1 MSTRSKFIIGII
13 VLFTVFLIAEYRMPR
28 KYQWVP
34 TFAHND
40 PQPFGCMVFDSV
52 LAASMPHGYTVE
64 RRTLWQMEKDSV
76 FAEPKAVI
84 IVTKE
89 DIDNQI
95 ATVLRLASKGNTM
108 LVATTDLYRW
118 IDTLGIDYRFK
129 KSFQLSEIAGKNPE
143 KGVLRWGDLETSLY
157 TQLIERLL
165 VTNDSVDCTPLAQ
178 YRFPDDADID
188 LWGGYFDV
196 SYDTVG
202 YTTLVQDSFPDGQ
215 TDSAVVLV
223 PSRNKGNASDKNGEG
238 SNSPWH
244 NVVVSFPIGDGELI
258 LVSSPLLLTNYMM
271 ISGDGHLFIARLMDR
286 LKHLPVI
293 RTESYMSGTAQ
304 TERSPLYVLL
314 KEPPLRWAVY
324 LTMLTILLFCIFTAR
339 RRQRVIPVIKQPQ
352 NGNLEFARLIGSL
365 YWQQHDNAGLL
376 AKKLAYTAEELR
388 RQTGIDITVP
398 GGLPAEVLQQL
409 SSLTGRD
416 PEELRLL
423 LKNIHQAA
431 TGNNVVSDQELKTFI
446 DELDNLLHSL

>member
-13 VLFTVFLIAEYRMPR
+13 VLFTAFLIAEYRMPR

-76 FAEPKAVI
+76 FKEPKAVM
-84 IVTKE
+84 IVTEE
-89 DIDNQI
+89 DIDNQR
-95 ATVLRLASKGNTM
+95 AAVLRLASKGNTM

-118 IDTLGIDYRFK
+118 ADTLGIDYNYNNPFR
-129 KSFQLSEIAGKNPE
+129 LSEIAGKNAK
-143 KGVLRWGDLETSLY
+143 KGLLLWKNDTLCQWSVY
-157 TQLIERLL
+157 VQLIERTIEIPDSIKCEQLASFFG
-165 VTNDSVDCTPLAQ
+165 VTVNSKNKKALP
-178 YRFPDDADID
+178 
-188 LWGGYFDV
+188 
-196 SYDTVG
+196 
-202 YTTLVQDSFPDGQ
+202 
-215 TDSAVVLV
+215 VV
-223 PSRNKGNASDKNGEG
+223 A
-238 SNSPWH
+238 
-244 NVVVSFPIGDGELI
+244 VSFRIGDGELI
-258 LVSSPLLLTNYMM
+258 LVSAPLLLTNYMM
-271 ISGDGHLFIARLMDR
+271 LSGDGHLFIARLMDR

-304 TERSPLYVLL
+304 TEQTPLYVLL

-324 LTMLTILLFCIFTAR
+324 LTMLTILLFCFFTAR
-339 RRQRVIPVIKQPQ
+339 RRQRVIPVIRQPQ

-398 GGLPAEVLQQL
+398 GGLPAGPLYQL
-409 SSLTGRD
+409 SALTGRN

-423 LKNIHQAA
+423 LKNIQQAA
-431 TGNNVVSDQELKTFI
+431 TGNYAVSDQELKTYI

>member
-76 FAEPKAVI
+76 FKEPKAVM
-84 IVTKE
+84 IVTEE

-95 ATVLRLASKGNTM
+95 AAVLRLASKGNTM
-108 LVATTDLYRW
+108 LVATTDVYRW
-118 IDTLGIDYRFK
+118 ADTLGIDFSYNR
-129 KSFQLSEIAGKNPE
+129 SFQLSEIAGKNAK
-143 KGVLRWGDLETSLY
+143 KGLLLWKNDTLCQWSVY
-157 TQLIERLL
+157 VQMIERTLEIPDSIKCEQL
-165 VTNDSVDCTPLAQ
+165 ASFFGVTVNSKNKNALP
-178 YRFPDDADID
+178 
-188 LWGGYFDV
+188 
-196 SYDTVG
+196 
-202 YTTLVQDSFPDGQ
+202 
-215 TDSAVVLV
+215 VV
-223 PSRNKGNASDKNGEG
+223 A
-238 SNSPWH
+238 
-244 NVVVSFPIGDGELI
+244 VSFRIGDGELI
-258 LVSSPLLLTNYMM
+258 LVSAPLLLTNYMM
-271 ISGDGHLFIARLMDR
+271 LSGDGHLFIARLMDR

-304 TERSPLYVLL
+304 TEQSPLYVLL

-339 RRQRVIPVIKQPQ
+339 RRQRVIPVIRQPQ

-388 RQTGIDITVP
+388 RQTGIDITVS
-398 GGLPAEVLQQL
+398 GGLSDGPLYQL
-409 SSLTGRD
+409 SALTGRN

-423 LKNIHQAA
+423 LKNIQQAA
-431 TGNNVVSDQELKTFI
+431 TGDYTVSDQELKTYI
-446 DELDNLLHSL
+446 DELDNLIESM

>member
-1 MSTRSKFIIGII
+1 MSSRSKFIIGII
-13 VLFTVFLIAEYRMPR
+13 VLFTAFLIAEYRMPR

-76 FAEPKAVI
+76 FKEPKAVM
-84 IVTKE
+84 IVTEE
-89 DIDNQI
+89 DIDNQR
-95 ATVLRLASKGNTM
+95 AAVLRLASKGNTM

-118 IDTLGIDYRFK
+118 ADTLGIDYNYNNPFR
-129 KSFQLSEIAGKNPE
+129 LSEIAGKNAK
-143 KGVLRWGDLETSLY
+143 KGLLLWKNDTLCQWSVY
-157 TQLIERLL
+157 VQIIERTLEIPDSIKCEQL
-165 VTNDSVDCTPLAQ
+165 ASFFGVTVNSKNKNALP
-178 YRFPDDADID
+178 
-188 LWGGYFDV
+188 
-196 SYDTVG
+196 
-202 YTTLVQDSFPDGQ
+202 
-215 TDSAVVLV
+215 VV
-223 PSRNKGNASDKNGEG
+223 A
-238 SNSPWH
+238 
-244 NVVVSFPIGDGELI
+244 VSFRIGDGELI
-258 LVSSPLLLTNYMM
+258 LVSAPLLLTNYMM
-271 ISGDGHLFIARLMDR
+271 LSGDGHLFIARLMDR

-304 TERSPLYVLL
+304 TEQTPLYVLL

-339 RRQRVIPVIKQPQ
+339 RRQRVIPVIRQPQ

-398 GGLPAEVLQQL
+398 GGLPAGPLYQL
-409 SSLTGRD
+409 SALTGRN
-416 PEELRLL
+416 PEDLRLL
-423 LKNIHQAA
+423 LKNIQQAA
-431 TGNNVVSDQELKTFI
+431 TGNYTVSDQELKTYI

>member
-13 VLFTVFLIAEYRMPR
+13 VLFTAFLIAEYRMPR

-76 FAEPKAVI
+76 FKEPKAVM
-84 IVTKE
+84 IVTEE
-89 DIDNQI
+89 DIDNQR
-95 ATVLRLASKGNTM
+95 AAVLRLASKGNTM

-118 IDTLGIDYRFK
+118 ADTLGIDYNYNNPFR
-129 KSFQLSEIAGKNPE
+129 LSEIAGKNAK
-143 KGVLRWGDLETSLY
+143 KGLLLWKNDTLCQWSVY
-157 TQLIERLL
+157 VQIIERTLEIPDSIKCEQL
-165 VTNDSVDCTPLAQ
+165 ASFFGVTVNSKNKNALP
-178 YRFPDDADID
+178 
-188 LWGGYFDV
+188 
-196 SYDTVG
+196 
-202 YTTLVQDSFPDGQ
+202 
-215 TDSAVVLV
+215 VV
-223 PSRNKGNASDKNGEG
+223 A
-238 SNSPWH
+238 
-244 NVVVSFPIGDGELI
+244 VSFRIGDGELI
-258 LVSSPLLLTNYMM
+258 LVSAPLLLTNYMM
-271 ISGDGHLFIARLMDR
+271 LSGDGHLFIARLMDR

-304 TERSPLYVLL
+304 TEQTPLYVLL

-339 RRQRVIPVIKQPQ
+339 RRQRVIPVIRQPQ

-376 AKKLAYTAEELR
+376 AKKLAYTTEELR

-398 GGLPAEVLQQL
+398 GGLPAAPLQQL
-409 SSLTGRD
+409 SALTGRN
-416 PEELRLL
+416 PEDLRLL
-423 LKNIHQAA
+423 LKNIQQAA
-431 TGNNVVSDQELKTFI
+431 TGNYAVSDQELKTYI

>member
-13 VLFTVFLIAEYRMPR
+13 VLFTAFLIAEYRMPR

-76 FAEPKAVI
+76 FKEPKAVM
-84 IVTKE
+84 IVTEE
-89 DIDNQI
+89 DIDNQR
-95 ATVLRLASKGNTM
+95 AAVLRLASKGNTM

-118 IDTLGIDYRFK
+118 ADTLGIDYNYNNPFR
-129 KSFQLSEIAGKNPE
+129 LSEIAGKNAK
-143 KGVLRWGDLETSLY
+143 KGLLLWKNDTLCQWSVY
-157 TQLIERLL
+157 VQIIERTLEIPDSIKCEQL
-165 VTNDSVDCTPLAQ
+165 ASFFGVTVNSKNKNALP
-178 YRFPDDADID
+178 
-188 LWGGYFDV
+188 
-196 SYDTVG
+196 
-202 YTTLVQDSFPDGQ
+202 
-215 TDSAVVLV
+215 VV
-223 PSRNKGNASDKNGEG
+223 A
-238 SNSPWH
+238 
-244 NVVVSFPIGDGELI
+244 VSFRIGDGELI
-258 LVSSPLLLTNYMM
+258 LVSAPLLLTNYMM
-271 ISGDGHLFIARLMDR
+271 LSGDGHLFIARLMDR

-304 TERSPLYVLL
+304 TEQTPLYVLL

-339 RRQRVIPVIKQPQ
+339 RRQRVIPVIRQLQ

-398 GGLPAEVLQQL
+398 GGLPAGPLYQL
-409 SSLTGRD
+409 SALTGRN

-423 LKNIHQAA
+423 LKNIQQAA
-431 TGNNVVSDQELKTFI
+431 TGNYTVSDQELKTYI

>member
-13 VLFTVFLIAEYRMPR
+13 VLFTAFLIAEYRMPR

-52 LAASMPHGYTVE
+52 LTASMPHGYTVE

-76 FAEPKAVI
+76 FKEPKAVM
-84 IVTKE
+84 IVTEE

-95 ATVLRLASKGNTM
+95 AAVLRLASKGNTM

-118 IDTLGIDYRFK
+118 TDTLGIDYNYNNPFR
-129 KSFQLSEIAGKNPE
+129 LSEIAGKNAK
-143 KGVLRWGDLETSLY
+143 KGLLLWKNDTLCQWSVY
-157 TQLIERLL
+157 VQLIER
-165 VTNDSVDCTPLAQ
+165 TIEIPDSIKCEQLA
-178 YRFPDDADID
+178 
-188 LWGGYFDV
+188 
-196 SYDTVG
+196 
-202 YTTLVQDSFPDGQ
+202 SFFGNTGKPKNKN
-215 TDSAVVLV
+215 ALPVVA
-223 PSRNKGNASDKNGEG
+223 AS
-238 SNSPWH
+238 
-244 NVVVSFPIGDGELI
+244 FRIGDGELI
-258 LVSSPLLLTNYMM
+258 LVSAPLLLTNYMM
-271 ISGDGHLFIARLMDR
+271 LSGDGHLFIARLMDR

-304 TERSPLYVLL
+304 TEQSPLYVLL

-324 LTMLTILLFCIFTAR
+324 LTMLTILLFCFFTAR
-339 RRQRVIPVIKQPQ
+339 RRQRVIPVIRQPQ

-376 AKKLAYTAEELR
+376 AKKLAYTTEELR

-398 GGLPAEVLQQL
+398 GGLPAAPLQQL
-409 SSLTGRD
+409 SALTGRN

-423 LKNIHQAA
+423 LKNIQQAA
-431 TGNNVVSDQELKTFI
+431 TGNYTVSDQELKTYI

>member
-13 VLFTVFLIAEYRMPR
+13 VLFTAFLIAEYRMPR

-76 FAEPKAVI
+76 FKEPKAVM
-84 IVTKE
+84 IVTEE
-89 DIDNQI
+89 DIDNQR
-95 ATVLRLASKGNTM
+95 AAVLRLASKGNTM

-118 IDTLGIDYRFK
+118 ADTLGIDYNYNNPFR
-129 KSFQLSEIAGKNPE
+129 LSEIAGKNAK
-143 KGVLRWGDLETSLY
+143 KGLLLWKNDTLCQWSVY
-157 TQLIERLL
+157 VQIIERTLEIPDSIKCEQL
-165 VTNDSVDCTPLAQ
+165 ASFFGVTVNSKNKNALP
-178 YRFPDDADID
+178 
-188 LWGGYFDV
+188 
-196 SYDTVG
+196 
-202 YTTLVQDSFPDGQ
+202 
-215 TDSAVVLV
+215 VV
-223 PSRNKGNASDKNGEG
+223 A
-238 SNSPWH
+238 
-244 NVVVSFPIGDGELI
+244 VSFRIGDGELI
-258 LVSSPLLLTNYMM
+258 LVSAPLLLTNYMM
-271 ISGDGHLFIARLMDR
+271 LSGDGHLFIARLMDR

-304 TERSPLYVLL
+304 TEQTPLYVLL

-339 RRQRVIPVIKQPQ
+339 RRQRVIPVIRQPQ

-398 GGLPAEVLQQL
+398 GGLPAGPLYQL
-409 SSLTGRD
+409 SALTGRN
-416 PEELRLL
+416 PEDLRLL
-423 LKNIHQAA
+423 LKNIQQAA
-431 TGNNVVSDQELKTFI
+431 TGDYAVSDQELKTYI

>member
-1 MSTRSKFIIGII
+1 MSSRSKFIIGII
-13 VLFTVFLIAEYRMPR
+13 VLFTAFLIAEYRMPR

-76 FAEPKAVI
+76 FKEPKAVM
-84 IVTKE
+84 IVTEE
-89 DIDNQI
+89 DIDNQR
-95 ATVLRLASKGNTM
+95 AAVLRLASKGNTM

-118 IDTLGIDYRFK
+118 ADTLGIDYNYNNPFR
-129 KSFQLSEIAGKNPE
+129 LSEIAGKNAK
-143 KGVLRWGDLETSLY
+143 KGLLLWKNDTLCQWSVY
-157 TQLIERLL
+157 VQIIERTLEIPDSIKCEQL
-165 VTNDSVDCTPLAQ
+165 ASFFGVTVNSKNKNALP
-178 YRFPDDADID
+178 
-188 LWGGYFDV
+188 
-196 SYDTVG
+196 
-202 YTTLVQDSFPDGQ
+202 
-215 TDSAVVLV
+215 VV
-223 PSRNKGNASDKNGEG
+223 A
-238 SNSPWH
+238 
-244 NVVVSFPIGDGELI
+244 VSFRIGDGELI
-258 LVSSPLLLTNYMM
+258 LVSAPLLLTNYMM
-271 ISGDGHLFIARLMDR
+271 LSGDGHLFIARLMDR

-304 TERSPLYVLL
+304 TEQTPLYVLL

-324 LTMLTILLFCIFTAR
+324 LTMLTILLFCFFTAR
-339 RRQRVIPVIKQPQ
+339 RRQRVIPVIRQPQ

-376 AKKLAYTAEELR
+376 AKKLAYTTEELR

-398 GGLPAEVLQQL
+398 GGLPAAPLQQL
-409 SSLTGRD
+409 SALTGRN

-423 LKNIHQAA
+423 LKNIQQAA
-431 TGNNVVSDQELKTFI
+431 TGNYAVSDQELKTYI

>member
-1 MSTRSKFIIGII
+1 MSSRSKFIIGII
-13 VLFTVFLIAEYRMPR
+13 VLFTAFLIAEYRMPR

-76 FAEPKAVI
+76 FKEPKAVM
-84 IVTKE
+84 IVTEE
-89 DIDNQI
+89 DVDNQI
-95 ATVLRLASKGNTM
+95 AAVLRLASKGNTM

-118 IDTLGIDYRFK
+118 ADTLGIDYNYNNPFR
-129 KSFQLSEIAGKNPE
+129 LSEIAGKNAK
-143 KGVLRWGDLETSLY
+143 KG
-157 TQLIERLL
+157 QLLWKNDTLCQWSVYVQIIER
-165 VTNDSVDCTPLAQ
+165 TMEIPDSIKCEQLA
-178 YRFPDDADID
+178 
-188 LWGGYFDV
+188 
-196 SYDTVG
+196 
-202 YTTLVQDSFPDGQ
+202 SFLGNTGKPKNKN
-215 TDSAVVLV
+215 ALPVV
-223 PSRNKGNASDKNGEG
+223 A
-238 SNSPWH
+238 
-244 NVVVSFPIGDGELI
+244 VSFRIGDGELI
-258 LVSSPLLLTNYMM
+258 LVSAPLLLTNYMM
-271 ISGDGHLFIARLMDR
+271 LSGDGHLFIARLMDR

-304 TERSPLYVLL
+304 TEQSPLYVLL

-324 LTMLTILLFCIFTAR
+324 LTMLTILLFCFFTAR
-339 RRQRVIPVIKQPQ
+339 RRQRVIPVIRQPQ

-376 AKKLAYTAEELR
+376 AKKLAYAAEELR

-398 GGLPAEVLQQL
+398 GGLPAGPLQQL
-409 SSLTGRD
+409 SALTGRNS
-416 PEELRLL
+416 EELRLL
-423 LKNIHQAA
+423 LKNIQQAA
-431 TGNNVVSDQELKTFI
+431 TGDYTVSDQELKTYI

>member
-1 MSTRSKFIIGII
+1 MSTRTKFIIGI
-13 VLFTVFLIAEYRMPR
+13 VALLAVFVIAEYRMPR

-34 TFAHND
+34 TFSHQD

-76 FAEPKAVI
+76 FLEPKAVM
-84 IVTKE
+84 IVTEE

-118 IDTLGIDYRFK
+118 TDTLGIDFNYKR
-129 KSFQLSEIAGKNPE
+129 SFQLSEIAGKNPE
-143 KGVLRWGDLETSLY
+143 KGVLQWGGFETSVY
-157 TQLIERLL
+157 SQLIERLL
-165 VTNDSVDCTPLAQ
+165 VTNDSVRCTPLAQ

-188 LWGGYFDV
+188 LLGGH
-196 SYDTVG
+196 S
-202 YTTLVQDSFPDGQ
+202 
-215 TDSAVVLV
+215 
-223 PSRNKGNASDKNGEG
+223 EG

-244 NVVVSFPIGDGELI
+244 TVAVSFPIGDGELI
-258 LVSSPLLLTNYMM
+258 LVSAPLLLTNYMM
-271 ISGDGHLFIARLMDR
+271 VSGDGHLFIARLMDR

-304 TERSPLYVLL
+304 TEQSPLYVLL

-324 LTMLTILLFCIFTAR
+324 LTILTLLLFCIFTAR
-339 RRQRVIPVIKQPQ
+339 RRQRVIPVVDDASKRC
-352 NGNLEFARLIGSL
+352 NNLEFARLIGTL

-388 RQTGIDITVP
+388 RQTGIAIIWERGRPRPHSVSGNSADEDVRAP
-398 GGLPAEVLQQL
+398 NVLPDGALQQL
-409 SSLTGRD
+409 SSLTGRHM
-416 PEELRLL
+416 EELRLL

-431 TGNNVVSDQELKTFI
+431 SGDYAVSDQELKTYI
-446 DELDNLLHSL
+446 DELDRLLHSL

>member
-28 KYQWVP
+28 KFQWVP
-34 TFAHND
+34 TFSHKD

-76 FAEPKAVI
+76 FKEPKAVM

-89 DIDNQI
+89 DIDAQI
-95 ATVLRLASKGNTM
+95 KKVLELASSGNT

-118 IDTLGIDYRFK
+118 ADTLGIGSSYN
-129 KSFQLSEIAGKNPE
+129 KSFQLSEIAGKNPK
-143 KGVLRWGDLETSLY
+143 KGLLLWKNDTLSQWRVY
-157 TQLIERLL
+157 VQMIER
-165 VTNDSVDCTPLAQ
+165 TMEIPDSIDCEVLA
-178 YRFPDDADID
+178 
-188 LWGGYFDV
+188 
-196 SYDTVG
+196 
-202 YTTLVQDSFPDGQ
+202 SFFGNTGKTKNKNALP
-215 TDSAVVLV
+215 VVA
-223 PSRNKGNASDKNGEG
+223 AS
-238 SNSPWH
+238 
-244 NVVVSFPIGDGELI
+244 FRIGDGELI

-271 ISGDGHLFIARLMDR
+271 LSGDGYLFVARLMDR

-304 TERSPLYVLL
+304 TEQTPLYVLL

-324 LTMLTILLFCIFTAR
+324 LAMLTILLFM
-339 RRQRVIPVIKQPQ
+339 PEPQ

-365 YWQQHDNAGLL
+365 YWQQHDNASLL

-388 RQTGIDITVP
+388 RQTGIDITAISD
-398 GGLPAEVLQQL
+398 LPVSDLRFN
-409 SSLTGRD
+409 TGRD
-416 PEELRLL
+416 PEELRML
-423 LKNIHQAA
+423 LKNIQQAA
-431 TGNNVVSDQELKTFI
+431 SGDYAVSDQELKTYI
-446 DELDNLLHSL
+446 DELDNLITSM

>member
-13 VLFTVFLIAEYRMPR
+13 VLFTAFLIAEYRMPR

-76 FAEPKAVI
+76 FKEPKAVM
-84 IVTKE
+84 IVTEE
-89 DIDNQI
+89 DIDNQR
-95 ATVLRLASKGNTM
+95 AAVLRLASKGNTM

-118 IDTLGIDYRFK
+118 ADTLGIDYNYNNPFR
-129 KSFQLSEIAGKNPE
+129 LSEIAGKNAK
-143 KGVLRWGDLETSLY
+143 KGLLLWKNDTLCQWSVY
-157 TQLIERLL
+157 VQLIERTIEIPDSIKCEQLASFFG
-165 VTNDSVDCTPLAQ
+165 VTVNSKNKNALP
-178 YRFPDDADID
+178 
-188 LWGGYFDV
+188 
-196 SYDTVG
+196 
-202 YTTLVQDSFPDGQ
+202 
-215 TDSAVVLV
+215 VV
-223 PSRNKGNASDKNGEG
+223 A
-238 SNSPWH
+238 
-244 NVVVSFPIGDGELI
+244 VSFRIGDGELI
-258 LVSSPLLLTNYMM
+258 LVSAPLLLTNYMM
-271 ISGDGHLFIARLMDR
+271 LSGDGHLFIARLMDR

-304 TERSPLYVLL
+304 TEQTPLYVLL

-339 RRQRVIPVIKQPQ
+339 RRQRVIPVIRQPQ

-376 AKKLAYTAEELR
+376 AKKLAYTTEELR

-398 GGLPAEVLQQL
+398 GGLPAAPLQQL
-409 SSLTGRD
+409 SALTGRN

-423 LKNIHQAA
+423 LKNIQQAA
-431 TGNNVVSDQELKTFI
+431 TGNYAVSDQELKTYI

>member
-1 MSTRSKFIIGII
+1 MSSRSKFIIGII
-13 VLFTVFLIAEYRMPR
+13 VLFTAFLIAEYRMPR

-40 PQPFGCMVFDSV
+40 SQPFGCMVFDSV

-76 FAEPKAVI
+76 FKEPKAVM
-84 IVTKE
+84 IVTEE
-89 DIDNQI
+89 DIDNQR
-95 ATVLRLASKGNTM
+95 AAVLRLASKGNTM

-118 IDTLGIDYRFK
+118 ADTLGIDYNYNNPFR
-129 KSFQLSEIAGKNPE
+129 LSEIAGKNAK
-143 KGVLRWGDLETSLY
+143 KGLLLWKNDTLCQWSVY
-157 TQLIERLL
+157 VQIIERTLEIPDSIKCEQL
-165 VTNDSVDCTPLAQ
+165 ASFFGVTVNSKNKNALP
-178 YRFPDDADID
+178 
-188 LWGGYFDV
+188 
-196 SYDTVG
+196 
-202 YTTLVQDSFPDGQ
+202 
-215 TDSAVVLV
+215 VV
-223 PSRNKGNASDKNGEG
+223 A
-238 SNSPWH
+238 
-244 NVVVSFPIGDGELI
+244 VSFRIGDGELI
-258 LVSSPLLLTNYMM
+258 LVSAPLLLTNYMM
-271 ISGDGHLFIARLMDR
+271 LSGDGHLFIARLMDR

-304 TERSPLYVLL
+304 TEQSPLYVLL

-324 LTMLTILLFCIFTAR
+324 LTMLTILLFCFFTAR
-339 RRQRVIPVIKQPQ
+339 RRQRVIPVIRQLQ

-398 GGLPAEVLQQL
+398 GGLPAGPLYQL
-409 SSLTGRD
+409 SALTGRN

-423 LKNIHQAA
+423 LKNIQQAA
-431 TGNNVVSDQELKTFI
+431 TGNYTVSDQELKTYI

>member
-1 MSTRSKFIIGII
+1 MSSRSKFVIGII
-13 VLFTVFLIAEYRMPR
+13 VLFTAFLIAEYRMPR

-76 FAEPKAVI
+76 FKEPKAVM
-84 IVTKE
+84 IVTEE
-89 DIDNQI
+89 DVDNQI
-95 ATVLRLASKGNTM
+95 AAVLRLASKGNTM

-118 IDTLGIDYRFK
+118 ADTLGIDYNYNNPFR
-129 KSFQLSEIAGKNPE
+129 LSEIAGKNAK
-143 KGVLRWGDLETSLY
+143 KGLLLWKNDTLCQWSVY
-157 TQLIERLL
+157 VQIIER
-165 VTNDSVDCTPLAQ
+165 TMEIPDSIKCEQLA
-178 YRFPDDADID
+178 
-188 LWGGYFDV
+188 
-196 SYDTVG
+196 
-202 YTTLVQDSFPDGQ
+202 SFFGNTGKPKNEN
-215 TDSAVVLV
+215 ALPVV
-223 PSRNKGNASDKNGEG
+223 A
-238 SNSPWH
+238 
-244 NVVVSFPIGDGELI
+244 VSFRIGDGELI
-258 LVSSPLLLTNYMM
+258 LVSAPLLLTNYMM
-271 ISGDGHLFIARLMDR
+271 LSDDGHLFIARLMDR
-286 LKHLPVI
+286 MKHLPVI

-304 TERSPLYVLL
+304 TEQTPLYVLL

-324 LTMLTILLFCIFTAR
+324 LTMLTILLFCFFTAR
-339 RRQRVIPVIKQPQ
+339 RRQRVIPVIRQPQ

-388 RQTGIDITVP
+388 RQTGIDITLP
-398 GGLPAEVLQQL
+398 GGLPAGPLQQL
-409 SSLTGRD
+409 SALTGRN

-423 LKNIHQAA
+423 LKNIQQAA
-431 TGNNVVSDQELKTFI
+431 TGDYTVSDQELKTYI

>member
-1 MSTRSKFIIGII
+1 MSSRSKFIIGII
-13 VLFTVFLIAEYRMPR
+13 VLFTAFLIAEYRMPR

-76 FAEPKAVI
+76 FKEPKAVM
-84 IVTKE
+84 IVTEE
-89 DIDNQI
+89 DIDNQR
-95 ATVLRLASKGNTM
+95 AAVLRLASKGNTM

-118 IDTLGIDYRFK
+118 ADTLGIDYNYNNPFR
-129 KSFQLSEIAGKNPE
+129 LSEIAGKNAK
-143 KGVLRWGDLETSLY
+143 KGLLLWKNDTLCQWSVY
-157 TQLIERLL
+157 VQLIERTIEIPDSIKCEQLASFFG
-165 VTNDSVDCTPLAQ
+165 VTVNSKNKNALP
-178 YRFPDDADID
+178 
-188 LWGGYFDV
+188 
-196 SYDTVG
+196 
-202 YTTLVQDSFPDGQ
+202 
-215 TDSAVVLV
+215 VV
-223 PSRNKGNASDKNGEG
+223 A
-238 SNSPWH
+238 
-244 NVVVSFPIGDGELI
+244 VSFRIGDGELI
-258 LVSSPLLLTNYMM
+258 LVSAPLLLTNYMM
-271 ISGDGHLFIARLMDR
+271 LSGDGHLFIARLMDR

-304 TERSPLYVLL
+304 TEQTPLYVLL

-339 RRQRVIPVIKQPQ
+339 RRQRVIPVIRQPQ

-376 AKKLAYTAEELR
+376 AKKLAYTTEELR

-398 GGLPAEVLQQL
+398 GGLPAAPLQQL
-409 SSLTGRD
+409 SALTGRN

-423 LKNIHQAA
+423 LKNIQQAA
-431 TGNNVVSDQELKTFI
+431 TGNYAVSDQELKTYI

>member
-1 MSTRSKFIIGII
+1 MSTRMKFIIGII
-13 VLFTVFLIAEYRMPR
+13 VLFTAFIIAEYRIPR

-76 FAEPKAVI
+76 FAEPKAVMI
-84 IVTKE
+84 ITKE
-89 DIDNQI
+89 DIDNQV

-118 IDTLGIDYRFK
+118 TDTLGIDYDFK
-129 KSFQLSEIAGKNPE
+129 KSFQLNDIAGKNPE
-143 KGVLRWGDLETSLY
+143 KGVLRWGDLEISLY

-165 VTNDSVDCTPLAQ
+165 VTNDSVDCTLLAQ
-178 YRFPDDADID
+178 YRFPEDADID
-188 LWGGYFDV
+188 LLGGH
-196 SYDTVG
+196 S
-202 YTTLVQDSFPDGQ
+202 
-215 TDSAVVLV
+215 
-223 PSRNKGNASDKNGEG
+223 EG

-244 NVVVSFPIGDGELI
+244 TVAVSFPVGKGELI

-304 TERSPLYVLL
+304 TEQTPLYVLL

-339 RRQRVIPVIKQPQ
+339 RRQRVIPVIQQQQ

-376 AKKLAYTAEELR
+376 AKKLAYTAEELH

-398 GGLPAEVLQQL
+398 GGLPAGALLQL

-416 PEELRLL
+416 PEGLRLL
-423 LKNIHQAA
+423 LKNIHQAT
-431 TGNNVVSDQELKTFI
+431 TGDYAVSDQELKTYI
-446 DELDNLLHSL
+446 DELDNLIKSM

>member
-28 KYQWVP
+28 KFQWVP
-34 TFAHND
+34 TFSHKD

-76 FAEPKAVI
+76 FKEPKAVM

-89 DIDNQI
+89 DIDAQI
-95 ATVLRLASKGNTM
+95 KKVLELASSGNTM

-118 IDTLGIDYRFK
+118 ADTLGIGSSYNK
-129 KSFQLSEIAGKNPE
+129 TFQLSEIAGKNPK
-143 KGVLRWGDLETSLY
+143 KGLLLWKNDTLSQWRVY
-157 TQLIERLL
+157 VQMIER
-165 VTNDSVDCTPLAQ
+165 TMEIPDSIDCEVLA
-178 YRFPDDADID
+178 
-188 LWGGYFDV
+188 
-196 SYDTVG
+196 
-202 YTTLVQDSFPDGQ
+202 SFFGNTGKTENENALP
-215 TDSAVVLV
+215 VVA
-223 PSRNKGNASDKNGEG
+223 AS
-238 SNSPWH
+238 
-244 NVVVSFPIGDGELI
+244 FRIGDGELI

-271 ISGDGHLFIARLMDR
+271 LSGDGHLFVARLMDR

-304 TERSPLYVLL
+304 TEQTPLYVLL

-324 LTMLTILLFCIFTAR
+324 LAMLTILLFCIFTAR
-339 RRQRVIPVIKQPQ
+339 RRQRVIPVIQQPQ

-365 YWQQHDNAGLL
+365 YWQQHDNASLL

-388 RQTGIDITVP
+388 RQTGIDITAISD
-398 GGLPAEVLQQL
+398 LPVSDLRFN
-409 SSLTGRD
+409 TGRD
-416 PEELRLL
+416 PEELRML
-423 LKNIHQAA
+423 LKNIQQAA
-431 TGNNVVSDQELKTFI
+431 SGDYAVSDQELKTYI
-446 DELDNLLHSL
+446 DELDNLITSM